1 MDKLHK
7 DEEFLRVEVLQRG
20 RNSKEIAKRLRVSYK
35 LVELY
40 LMKYDI
46 PFVSQRP
53 QNTND

>member
-7 DEEFLRVEVLQRG
+7 NEEFLRVEVLQRG

-40 LMKYDI
+40 LMKYNI
-46 PFVSQRP
+46 PFESQRP
-53 QNTND
+53 KEKDV

>member
-7 DEEFLRVEVLQRG
+7 NEEFLRVEVLQRG

-40 LMKYDI
+40 LMKYNI
-46 PFVSQRP
+46 PFESQRP
-53 QNTND
+53 KPKDV

>member
-7 DEEFLRVEVLQRG
+7 NEEFLRVEVLERG
-20 RNSKEIAKRLRVSYK
+20 RTSKDIAKRLRVSYK

-53 QNTND
+53 RSTDE

>member
-7 DEEFLRVEVLQRG
+7 NEEFLRVEVLQRG

-53 QNTND
+53 QKTND

>member
-1 MDKLHK
+1 MEKLHK
-7 DEEFLRVEVLQRG
+7 NEEFLRVEVLERG

-40 LMKYDI
+40 LMKYNI

-53 QNTND
+53 KEKDD

>member
-7 DEEFLRVEVLQRG
+7 NEEFLRVEVLQRG

-40 LMKYDI
+40 LMKYNI
-46 PFVSQRP
+46 PFESQRP
-53 QNTND
+53 REKDV